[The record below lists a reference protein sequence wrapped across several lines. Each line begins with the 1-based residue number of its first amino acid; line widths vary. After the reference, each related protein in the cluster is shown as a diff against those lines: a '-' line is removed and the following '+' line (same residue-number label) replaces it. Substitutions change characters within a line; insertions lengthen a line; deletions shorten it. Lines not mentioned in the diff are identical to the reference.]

1 MGKVTGFLEF
11 ERHDRHYAPVA
22 ERIRNYAEFVVP
34 LNEKELREQA
44 ARCMNCGIPYCH
56 GTGSVEPGTPGC
68 PANTLCLLNKR
79 FQVTVSWSNQFDG
92 SSGVGGPSAW
102 AGNCARPAH
111 AMAPMANANVPNRVL
126 LRNVMPLKL
135 ARAQSIIERTLI

>member
-44 ARCMNCGIPYCH
+44 AAAAAYIAGIEGISAVISSPLQRALD
-56 GTGSVEPGTPGC
+56 TAKAA
-68 PANTLCLLNKR
+68 ANALGLD
-79 FQVTVSWSNQFDG
+79 VTVDDDLIETDFGAFRLPSLSLQKAMNSA
-92 SSGVGGPSAW
+92 SSMPS
-102 AGNCARPAH
+102 
-111 AMAPMANANVPNRVL
+111 
-126 LRNVMPLKL
+126 
-135 ARAQSIIERTLI
+135 SS